1 MFYLRRYRVESA
13 ATGEEATGTAAGAGR
28 IRFRRILRHRLAA
41 PSGQDRHRPHEAKDD
56 VSLPARQSGGEVS
69 PAGGP
74 LRCGS
79 LIASVPPTPWRG
91 WLMVRSQPPLYQQRP
106 TLPDRPTKINRPL
119 IGIMRVGLV
128 VMWAPRQLRGVVAA
142 EAVFGRQV
150 ARARRAV

>member
-91 WLMVRSQPPLYQQRP
+91 WLMVRSQPPLYQQPAHRHV
-106 TLPDRPTKINRPL
+106 
-119 IGIMRVGLV
+119 RVGLV

-142 EAVFGRQV
+142 EAAFGRQV